1 MHLFLIVMSKCTF
14 QIWKLCCK
22 RLLDMSPENLE
33 RQISPQEA
41 RNLALSTVN
50 SHLEQDR
57 ILTSEKRYG
66 KSALPEDL
74 VLKMW
79 SGTLQ
84 NKHSLPKNWLQA
96 SGVLVGI
103 PLWTEDNSS
112 TPQTAAVG

>member
-1 MHLFLIVMSKCTF
+1 MCIPNMETTLKKT
-14 QIWKLCCK
+14 
-22 RLLDMSPENLE
+22 P
-33 RQISPQEA
+33 RQISPQEV

-50 SHLEQDR
+50 SCLEQDR
-57 ILTSEKRYG
+57 ILTSKKRYG

-84 NKHSLPKNWLQA
+84 NKHSLPENWLQA
-96 SGVLVGI
+96 SRVLVGI

-112 TPQTAAVG
+112 TPQTARVG